1 MRTCF
6 MKYVKFTSILCD
18 NSLSTIMF
26 KFQHISKVYKRM
38 RYHKQTLCPL
48 FVCDIMGIAFSSL
61 ASEFISSDDDDDDA
75 CV

>member
-1 MRTCF
+1 
-6 MKYVKFTSILCD
+6 
-18 NSLSTIMF
+18 
-26 KFQHISKVYKRM
+26 M

-61 ASEFISSDDDDDDA
+61 ASEFISSDDDDDA